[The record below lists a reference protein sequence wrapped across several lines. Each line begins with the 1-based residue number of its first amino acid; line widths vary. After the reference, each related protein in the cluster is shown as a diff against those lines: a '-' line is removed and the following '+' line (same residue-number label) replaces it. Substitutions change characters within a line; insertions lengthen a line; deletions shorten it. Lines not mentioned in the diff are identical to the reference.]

1 MVTIKTI
8 LVPTDFS
15 ELSKIALPYA
25 IDIAKKYSAKVVI
38 FHVFDEELLSPIFF
52 EAGGKAEKYFNHLK
66 NDFDS
71 AIKQLLDGIDTGDLE
86 IEAHLAN
93 GSPFVEILRYVKENG
108 VDLVVM
114 GTHGRSGISHAF
126 LGSVTEKVMRKSP
139 APVMIVRHPEMQF
152 KMI

>member
-1 MVTIKTI
+1 MITIKTI

-15 ELSKIALPYA
+15 ELSKVALPYA
-25 IDIAKKYSAKVVI
+25 VDLAKKYGAKIVI

-52 EAGGKAEKYFNHLK
+52 EAGGKAEEYFNRLR

-71 AIKQLLDGIDTGDLE
+71 AVEQFLDGIDTGDLE
-86 IEAHLAN
+86 IESHLAN

-114 GTHGRSGISHAF
+114 GTHGRSGVAHAF

-139 APVMIVRHPEMQF
+139 APVMIVRHPEMEF
-152 KMI
+152 KIV